1 MVTTMPDISDKSA
14 EAGAGEGSAKR
25 ARWGR
30 AVVVGAALAGM
41 ISLSGVVLGSIYADS
56 LIVRLVAGAAV
67 GSVGLGVAAR
77 RLPNWTVA
85 PASAVLLS
93 AAQEKAARQTA

>member
-1 MVTTMPDISDKSA
+1 MVAAMPDLSDVADRPSSVAAGGA
-14 EAGAGEGSAKR
+14 EKWSGWAR
-25 ARWGR
+25 AL
-30 AVVVGAALAGM
+30 VVGAALAGM
-41 ISLSGVVLGSIYADS
+41 ISLSGVVLGSIYADG
-56 LIVRLVAGAAV
+56 LIARLVLGAAV

-93 AAQEKAARQTA
+93 AYTI